1 MFPRRNR
8 SGRPT
13 LGGAVIAYVF
23 YAVSLISA
31 SVGLWVLG
39 AREYEARLESLRHD
53 AIDVTAN
60 VAMLIATCI
69 DHVDLLRRQAE
80 TLLAEPTQP
89 DSAHRAMASL
99 APSTAFAGFA
109 LDSLPA
115 GADPNMYAN
124 LTGAGTV
131 PTADSDAG
139 REMLMAL
146 ALDPLL
152 EGTHDQVPDAA
163 WVYYTSKSR
172 FILLHPWVPSHEFH
186 WSDDL
191 LGYEFYTRGL
201 PEHDAMRVHFWTD
214 VYLDLAGKGLMA
226 TIGQPVYDAG
236 GRFRGTID
244 IDLTLGTLSRLMA
257 AAQAE
262 DARVFLANTANHVI
276 ADSAAAGVA
285 PTKVADFADLLP
297 SAPALRRSALALDH
311 PATEFESRGGW
322 LLYRATVTGTP
333 WRLVMI
339 VDRRRLVLDAAASI
353 WIGFVG
359 LALLIIALLAI
370 EQRRRAAGA
379 LAENVEALQHMT
391 LDIAAARDEAQQA
404 NKAKSM
410 LLANVSH
417 ELRTPL
423 NAIIGFSD
431 LMRHEMFG
439 PLGHPKYQGYAG
451 DIQKSGSLLLSL
463 INDLLDAT
471 KLEAGRYELTEA
483 ACDLGAILREAIALV
498 KVQAEQGGVTLDVT
512 ISDTLPPVIADER
525 GLRQIALNLLSN
537 AVKFTPEGG
546 RVSVAC
552 RLDELGRPVLTVADT
567 GRGIPEE
574 EIPDL
579 FQPFARAEA
588 AKRAGTP
595 GTGLGLVIVKSLVE
609 LHQGK
614 IALESRV
621 GIGTTVT
628 VTLPRERVI
637 AAPDTRSNVAHPHK
651 ADAI

>member
-1 MFPRRNR
+1 MWAWI
-8 SGRPT
+8 
-13 LGGAVIAYVF
+13 AV
-23 YAVSLISA
+23 VSLFLFLTPPLHGTYIRTAFPFLLVVPVS
-31 SVGLWVLG
+31 WVAL
-39 AREYEARLESLRHD
+39 RMSLRS
-53 AIDVTAN
+53 AYTLVTLMSV
-60 VAMLIATCI
+60 VAT
-69 DHVDLLRRQAE
+69 V
-80 TLLAEPTQP
+80 
-89 DSAHRAMASL
+89 
-99 APSTAFAGFA
+99 
-109 LDSLPA
+109 
-115 GADPNMYAN
+115 
-124 LTGAGTV
+124 GTV
-131 PTADSDAG
+131 AG
-139 REMLMAL
+139 YGPFQQQSFTN
-146 ALDPLL
+146 PLQL
-152 EGTHDQVPDAA
+152 V
-163 WVYYTSKSR
+163 
-172 FILLHPWVPSHEFH
+172 
-186 WSDDL
+186 
-191 LGYEFYTRGL
+191 
-201 PEHDAMRVHFWTD
+201 
-214 VYLDLAGKGLMA
+214 
-226 TIGQPVYDAG
+226 
-236 GRFRGTID
+236 
-244 IDLTLGTLSRLMA
+244 GTL
-257 AAQAE
+257 
-262 DARVFLANTANHVI
+262 VV
-276 ADSAAAGVA
+276 
-285 PTKVADFADLLP
+285 
-297 SAPALRRSALALDH
+297 
-311 PATEFESRGGW
+311 
-322 LLYRATVTGTP
+322 
-333 WRLVMI
+333 
-339 VDRRRLVLDAAASI
+339 
-353 WIGFVG
+353 
-359 LALLIIALLAI
+359 LLAI

-512 ISDTLPPVIADER
+512 VSDTLPPVLADER

-609 LHQGK
+609 LHQGR